1 MSVTD
6 ILVDFAIAS
15 FFIAVGQ
22 LLRAKVPLVQK
33 FFIPPS
39 MIAGFIALALG
50 AQGLG
55 ILPFSENIG
64 SYASVLII
72 LIFAGVGINGFSFNK
87 KDFKAEIDRIG
98 SYFSYKVLAQAIQ
111 FSLAPL
117 FSILVISKLFPN
129 INYGFGLLLAAG
141 FSGGHGTAAAVGIL
155 SGIFG
160 GLFFIKLGTKK
171 GWTKYMKG
179 FNQISD
185 DLRCGLVPKNE
196 RKSMGEETISS
207 NVLDPLAW
215 HLAVMLIAS
224 GIGVGLSKG
233 IYAAIGLDLPNYL
246 MAFLTAIVMFLVF
259 RKVGV
264 GDYIDENVVGR
275 ISGTATD
282 YLVFFG
288 IASIKLAVIV
298 KYAAPLA
305 LLLLCGIV
313 IVVATLMFFG
323 PAMNRGSWF
332 ERAIFVFGYSTGV
345 FAIGFILLRIV
356 DPENRSKTL
365 NDTAFAAPFTTPAEM
380 FAWSMGPMML
390 LNGSHWK
397 FIGIYLVIMAA
408 CIIANIVFKWWWL
421 KLPLDRPGVEEI
433 G

>member
-1 MSVTD
+1 MD
-6 ILVDFAIAS
+6 IAMTCA
-15 FFIAVGQ
+15 
-22 LLRAKVPLVQK
+22 
-33 FFIPPS
+33 
-39 MIAGFIALALG
+39 
-50 AQGLG
+50 
-55 ILPFSENIG
+55 
-64 SYASVLII
+64 
-72 LIFAGVGINGFSFNK
+72 
-87 KDFKAEIDRIG
+87 
-98 SYFSYKVLAQAIQ
+98 
-111 FSLAPL
+111 
-117 FSILVISKLFPN
+117 
-129 INYGFGLLLAAG
+129 
-141 FSGGHGTAAAVGIL
+141 TAGIL

-196 RKSMGEETISS
+196 RKSMGEETVSS

-305 LLLLCGIV
+305 LLLLWRYC
-313 IVVATLMFFG
+313 
-323 PAMNRGSWF
+323 
-332 ERAIFVFGYSTGV
+332 
-345 FAIGFILLRIV
+345 
-356 DPENRSKTL
+356 NRSGNPDVL
-365 NDTAFAAPFTTPAEM
+365 
-380 FAWSMGPMML
+380 WSGDEPRQ
-390 LNGSHWK
+390 
-397 FIGIYLVIMAA
+397 LV
-408 CIIANIVFKWWWL
+408 
-421 KLPLDRPGVEEI
+421 
-433 G
+433 